1 MWSVLLPTV
10 TEGPKNQPQP
20 DARTGVPSA
29 EPEASRGQ
37 DLRLLPAK

>member
-1 MWSVLLPTV
+1 MTSAFSPTV
-10 TEGPKNQPQP
+10 SEGHTHQPQSGSH
-20 DARTGVPSA
+20 TGAPSA